1 MLDSKT
7 EKYVNTKFLVTLKKT
22 ATKPSIC
29 YTVHAED
36 RTLSQNDFR
45 GHFVY
50 SVVRMVWCVAINIR
64 YEPLTASLLSAPHW
78 HATRLTSV
86 LYAFVYITC

>member
-1 MLDSKT
+1 MLDDKT

-22 ATKPSIC
+22 AMKPSIC
-29 YTVHAED
+29 YMVHAED

-50 SVVRMVWCVAINIR
+50 SVVRMVWCVAINIQ
-64 YEPLTASLLSAPHW
+64 YEPLTASYFRHP
-78 HATRLTSV
+78 TGTPRD
-86 LYAFVYITC
+86 